1 MKKLLINY
9 YELILLFLFIIYN
22 YGLKNFKIEGLLYVL
37 FMIIFIILNINIILK
52 YSKDIKYK
60 KIITIISFIITVLL
74 ARNGLQYI
82 FGIINVII
90 LMIVC
95 FKEKI
100 LGKAALII
108 GIVILVQLGL
118 PLLLNYLFRF
128 GYTLSIDSDRHD
140 IYQETRFLCNN
151 NHEIYAHSRGA
162 MASYKYSNG
171 KYYEYVNIDNLI
183 KIYYSER
190 TNISQEEYDNY
201 QENNKCYK

>member
-1 MKKLLINY
+1 MKKKLINY
-9 YELILLFLFIIYN
+9 YELIILFLFIIYN

-37 FMIIFIILNINIILK
+37 FMIILIIFNTNTILK

-60 KIITIISFIITVLL
+60 KILTIISFITTILL

-82 FGIINVII
+82 FGIINVLTLI
-90 LMIVC
+90 IVC

-100 LGKAALII
+100 LGKVVSII
-108 GIVILVQLGL
+108 TTIVIIVLGL

-128 GYTLSIDSDRHD
+128 GTTLSIDSDRYD
-140 IYQETRFLCNN
+140 IAKDTHYYCKN

-162 MASYKYSNG
+162 SSSYKYSNG
-171 KYYEYVNIDNLI
+171 KYYEYINIDNLI

-190 TNISQEEYDNY
+190 TNISQKDYNNY
-201 QENNKCYK
+201 QISNKCYY